1 MGGIATLL
9 KAPALLALVVCLAGL
24 AGCGGAAAGV
34 SDEAAQTPAMPE
46 PSATPVPLP
55 TAVPMPALDPAAIWV
70 GVEGT
75 GDAVVA
81 VTAGGLARTVRL
93 PLNEGQH
100 ASFVTAARDGRT
112 LAYLV
117 LNADATPRG
126 VAVWALTE
134 PNARLVAQPLPGYR
148 IIALYLSDDS
158 SGLAVVQVSTEGRLE
173 DADWRIDRVL
183 VQGGDPLVVLD
194 REMLGD
200 VPPLVPFAWP
210 AGGPLLLIPA
220 LPGTQAGIYAANPQ
234 AGGGRAL
241 ITPEEPLLGVPAL
254 SPDGSRLAYLVAEG
268 EATAVSVH
276 DLRLD
281 QTSMIAAP
289 EGQTIYGVRWLPE
302 GDYLLVD
309 VVAPAQGDSA
319 QREQLWALVAA
330 DEPEAWT
337 PSPPGP
343 GRENL
348 FDYAPF
354 GAGVAYTVL
363 PTDEVWAL
371 TILPDLAGEQ
381 EPLVVTLDAL
391 AGSAGAPRII
401 RTP

>member
-1 MGGIATLL
+1 
-9 KAPALLALVVCLAGL
+9 
-24 AGCGGAAAGV
+24 
-34 SDEAAQTPAMPE
+34 MPE
-46 PSATPVPLP
+46 PSATPGPPP
-55 TAVPMPALDPAAIWV
+55 TAIPTPVLDPAAIWV
-70 GVEGT
+70 GVEGS
-75 GDAVVA
+75 GDRVVT
-81 VTAGGLARTVRL
+81 VTAGGLTRPVRL

-117 LNADATPRG
+117 LNPDGTPRG
-126 VAVWALTE
+126 VAAWTLTE
-134 PNARLVAQPLPGYR
+134 PNARLVTQPLPGYR
-148 IIALYLSDDS
+148 IIALHLADDS
-158 SGLAVVQVSTEGRLE
+158 SGLAVVQVSTEGRLQ
-173 DADWRIDRVL
+173 DADWRVERVP
-183 VQGGDPLVVLD
+183 VQGGEPLVLLE
-194 REMLGD
+194 RETLGD

-220 LPGTQAGIYAANPQ
+220 LPGAEAGIYAANPQ

-241 ITPEEPLLGVPAL
+241 ITPEEPLLGTPAL

-268 EATAVSVH
+268 GAAAVSVY

-281 QTSMIAAP
+281 RTTSIAAP
-289 EGQTIYGVRWLPE
+289 EGQRIYGVRWLP
-302 GDYLLVD
+302 GGRYLLVD
-309 VVAPAQGDSA
+309 VVAPSQQDPA

-363 PTDEVWAL
+363 PADDVWTL

-391 AGSAGAPRII
+391 AGSAGAPKII